1 MHLKRSRLSLILSKR
16 IGAMAETPKGKD
28 TIKKTEKHI
37 TDLPRETNPRLSMA
51 LGEMLIAF
59 GRLEDLFKVAIRRLE
74 DERSLEQVI
83 TDFGGIDGT
92 IGNWLSIARKFLV

>member
-1 MHLKRSRLSLILSKR
+1 
-16 IGAMAETPKGKD
+16 
-28 TIKKTEKHI
+28 
-37 TDLPRETNPRLSMA
+37 MA

-92 IGNWLSIARKFLV
+92 IGNWLSIARNFLV